1 MRISDWSSDVCSSDL
16 RASGKGTSSDRA
28 GADMFTV
35 DVAGRRGPRR
45 VAVAPNLYLCVESP
59 PRWADDGIALY
70 VIGRDYQVWKIDSRN
85 LTSTRLTTDTARK
98 KLLLVG
104 DASGST
110 IGSIDGGR
118 TLLVT
123 TRHGQ
128 THGSGFLG
136 VDTEK
141 GETRLLREE
150 DKRYGNII
158 NT

>member
-1 MRISDWSSDVCSSDL
+1 MRISDWSSYGGASDL
-16 RASGKGTSSDRA
+16 RASGKGTSHKRA
-28 GADMFTV
+28 GADMFIV
-35 DVAGRRGPRR
+35 DVDGDRVPRR
-45 VAVAPNLYLCVESP
+45 VAGAPNLYLSDYSP

-110 IGSIDGGR
+110 IGSMDGGR

-128 THGSGFLG
+128 THRSGFLG
-136 VDTEK
+136 VDNEK
-141 GETRLLREE
+141 IGRAHV
-150 DKRYGNII
+150 
-158 NT
+158 

>member
-1 MRISDWSSDVCSSDL
+1 MFIV
-16 RASGKGTSSDRA
+16 GFE
-28 GADMFTV
+28 GA
-35 DVAGRRGPRR
+35 R
-45 VAVAPNLYLCVESP
+45 VARRLAGGPDLYLSDYSP
-59 PRWADDGIALY
+59 PRWADDGIAMY

-110 IGSIDGGR
+110 IGSMDGGR

-128 THGSGFLG
+128 THRSEFHG
-136 VDTEK
+136 VDP
-141 GETRLLREE
+141 ETGDNRLLREQ
-150 DKRYGNII
+150 DKRYGNIFNQI
-158 NT
+158 GRAHV